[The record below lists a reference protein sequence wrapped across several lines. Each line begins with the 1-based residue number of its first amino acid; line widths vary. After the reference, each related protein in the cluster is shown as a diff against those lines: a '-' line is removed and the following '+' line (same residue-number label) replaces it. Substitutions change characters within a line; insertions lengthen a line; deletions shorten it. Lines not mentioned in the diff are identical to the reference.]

1 MGGVLA
7 AAGVDIAAES
17 RLAEAAQFI
26 ELSTSAGP
34 GRIDSGQEERPSRG
48 RGAAGPQLSRQQVKD
63 IPLDAAN
70 TLTEIPYLD
79 IVNEVLTGQLT
90 AELGKDAYRA
100 MTGLATPF
108 AMPFSLD
115 DVRRRT
121 YLQLVGVAP
130 ERLYRRFATDADPDV
145 VAREYLG
152 LSQETLDLVSTPAAD
167 ADA

>member
-1 MGGVLA
+1 MPEHGSLPSYEHLFG
-7 AAGVDIAAES
+7 E
-17 RLAEAAQFI
+17 
-26 ELSTSAGP
+26 
-34 GRIDSGQEERPSRG
+34 PSRNTG
-48 RGAAGPQLSRQQVKD
+48 DEARWVYSPAAYLADLLQLLDDRFERASLMESRQQVKD

-167 ADA
+167 ADAA